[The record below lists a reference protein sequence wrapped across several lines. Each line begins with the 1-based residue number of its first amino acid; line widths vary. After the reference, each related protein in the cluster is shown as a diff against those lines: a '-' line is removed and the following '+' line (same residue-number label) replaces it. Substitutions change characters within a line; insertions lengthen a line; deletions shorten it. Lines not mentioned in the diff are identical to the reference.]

1 MFQEFPDDSKNDDF
15 LNEFRQKIA
24 DQSAANF
31 EEKRIEMKRSKSV
44 FIGAV
49 SGVALAGV
57 VGWFVLS
64 PRYAVNN
71 PEEIPVIRRPQVA
84 IKVQPSEPGGM
95 EILNQDKSV
104 YDIVEKKPEDV
115 AKVENLLPPPEQPKL
130 PVVETVSVTTD
141 PVTENMSEVSVTAP
155 VLNDTFEESVT
166 SQVRE
171 ETPKVIAEA
180 QKIVAAQEET
190 EEKVVSI
197 KEVTQASIVVPKKVD
212 TVKIVKGEKVKV
224 PNKDWSINE
233 KTEATA
239 KIQQVSTVAPISA
252 TAEKKSV
259 VKNAP
264 AGTWQVQLMSSQNKK
279 AIENA
284 WNTLVKKY
292 PPLQGQSYEIETAD
306 LDFDGVFYRLKAGVF
321 ADRSGADNLCRDIK
335 ALGGTCIV
343 KKK

>member
-1 MFQEFPDDSKNDDF
+1 MFQDFPDDSKNDDF

-24 DQSAANF
+24 DQSAASF

-49 SGVALAGV
+49 SGVALAGI

-71 PEEIPVIRRPQVA
+71 PAEIPVIRRPQTA

-104 YDIVEKKPEDV
+104 YDIVERKPEDV

-130 PVVETVSVTTD
+130 PVIEPSV
-141 PVTENMSEVSVTAP
+141 PASAPQTADD
-155 VLNDTFEESVT
+155 LFESVANEPLPT
-166 SQVRE
+166 PEPQE
-171 ETPKVIAEA
+171 APKVITEA
-180 QKIVAAQEET
+180 QKIIAAKEEA
-190 EEKVVSI
+190 EEKAISI
-197 KEVTQASIVVPKKVD
+197 KEVAAQQPAIVVPAKVD
-212 TVKIVKGEKVKV
+212 TVKIVKDEKV
-224 PNKDWSINE
+224 NISNQGWEIKDE
-233 KTEATA
+233 
-239 KIQQVSTVAPISA
+239 TVAKAALPAPAATPTAPIA
-252 TAEKKSV
+252 KAAA
-259 VKNAP
+259 NAPAP

-279 AIENA
+279 ATEAA
-284 WNTLVKKY
+284 WNSLVKKY
-292 PPLQGQSYEIETAD
+292 AVLNGQPHEIETAD
-306 LDFDGVFYRLKAGVF
+306 LDFDGVFYRLKAGAF
-321 ADRSGADNLCRDIK
+321 TDRAGADGLCRDIK

>member
-49 SGVALAGV
+49 SGVALAGI

-64 PRYAVNN
+64 PRYTVNN
-71 PEEIPVIRRPQVA
+71 PEEIPVIRRPQTA

-104 YDIVEKKPEDV
+104 YDIVEKKPEDDT
-115 AKVENLLPPPEQPKL
+115 KVENLLPPPEQPKL
-130 PVVETVSVTTD
+130 PIIEPAPQTASVPD
-141 PVTENMSEVSVTAP
+141 DMFEKAAAVPVQDEA
-155 VLNDTFEESVT
+155 
-166 SQVRE
+166 
-171 ETPKVIAEA
+171 PKVIAEA
-180 QKIVAAQEET
+180 QKIVAAKEEA

-197 KEVTQASIVVPKKVD
+197 KEASQAAVVAPAKVD

-233 KTEATA
+233 KTEAA
-239 KIQQVSTVAPISA
+239 ANLQQ
-252 TAEKKSV
+252 
-259 VKNAP
+259 AP
-264 AGTWQVQLMSSQNKK
+264 AAVPVPAATEKTVSAK
-279 AIENA
+279 
-284 WNTLVKKY
+284 
-292 PPLQGQSYEIETAD
+292 TAP
-306 LDFDGVFYRLKAGVF
+306 VSK
-321 ADRSGADNLCRDIK
+321 
-335 ALGGTCIV
+335 
-343 KKK
+343 

>member
-1 MFQEFPDDSKNDDF
+1 MPSSDACNRWS
-15 LNEFRQKIA
+15 
-24 DQSAANF
+24 
-31 EEKRIEMKRSKSV
+31 
-44 FIGAV
+44 
-49 SGVALAGV
+49 ALAGI

-71 PEEIPVIRRPQVA
+71 PEEIPVIRRPQTA

-104 YDIVEKKPEDV
+104 YDIVEKKPEDDT
-115 AKVENLLPPPEQPKL
+115 KVENLLPPPEQPKL
-130 PVVETVSVTTD
+130 PIIEPVPQTASVPD
-141 PVTENMSEVSVTAP
+141 DMFEKAAAVPVQDEA
-155 VLNDTFEESVT
+155 
-166 SQVRE
+166 
-171 ETPKVIAEA
+171 PKVIAEA
-180 QKIVAAQEET
+180 QKIVAAKEEA

-197 KEVTQASIVVPKKVD
+197 KEASQAAVVVPAKVD

-233 KTEATA
+233 KTEAAA
-239 KIQQVSTVAPISA
+239 KLQQAPATVPVPAA
-252 TAEKKSV
+252 AEKTVSAKA
-259 VKNAP
+259 AP

-279 AIENA
+279 ATENA

-292 PPLQGQSYEIETAD
+292 PPLQGQPHEIETAD
-306 LDFDGVFYRLKAGVF
+306 LDFDGVFYRLKAGAF